1 MQSLFRRQ
9 KILVFLAF
17 VETYLH
23 LPPKSIPKTSRR
35 QIQMGMGL
43 VMSTSSQSSYSN
55 SWKYSPPV
63 VRIRGVDTPLVGV
76 LT

>member
-1 MQSLFRRQ
+1 
-9 KILVFLAF
+9 
-17 VETYLH
+17 
-23 LPPKSIPKTSRR
+23 
-35 QIQMGMGL
+35 MGMGL

-63 VRIRGVDTPLVGV
+63 VRILGVDTPLVGV

>member
-1 MQSLFRRQ
+1 MIQSLFRRQ

-17 VETYLH
+17 VETY